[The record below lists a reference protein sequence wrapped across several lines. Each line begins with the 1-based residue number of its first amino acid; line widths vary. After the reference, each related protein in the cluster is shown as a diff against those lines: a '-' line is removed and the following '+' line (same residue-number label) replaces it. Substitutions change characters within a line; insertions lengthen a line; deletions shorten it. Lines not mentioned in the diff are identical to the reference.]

1 MAGRRTTRRDI
12 ARGAG
17 ALALACCLPAVRAHA
32 EALRDQPLEVREVAP
47 GVFVAQ
53 GVHEE
58 ATPGN
63 LGAIANVGFVVGTGS
78 VAVVDTGGCYLWGRR
93 LREAIARTTPLPVSH
108 VIQTHMHPDHTFGA
122 AAFADDRPAFVGHAK
137 LRAALAD
144 HGPYYEKALA
154 DALGDLAAGS
164 ALVPPT
170 QPVAD
175 RAEVDLGGRV
185 LRLRAHGTAHTDN
198 DLSVLDAATGTLWA
212 GDLVFLDRVPAIDGS
227 LLGWLARV
235 DELRGLAAARVV
247 PGHGPVVA
255 DWPSA
260 LDPEERY
267 LRLLRDEVRAVL
279 RRNGTL
285 EEAVATVGA
294 SERDRWRLFDDYN
307 GRNVTAAYTELEW
320 E

>member
-32 EALRDQPLEVREVAP
+32 EVLRDRSSGLREVAP

-58 ATPGN
+58 ATAGN

-137 LRAALAD
+137 LARGPGRPRALLREGARRRAGRPRGRLRP
-144 HGPYYEKALA
+144 GPA
-154 DALGDLAAGS
+154 DAAG
-164 ALVPPT
+164 
-170 QPVAD
+170 
-175 RAEVDLGGRV
+175 G
-185 LRLRAHGTAHTDN
+185 
-198 DLSVLDAATGTLWA
+198 
-212 GDLVFLDRVPAIDGS
+212 
-227 LLGWLARV
+227 
-235 DELRGLAAARVV
+235 
-247 PGHGPVVA
+247 
-255 DWPSA
+255 
-260 LDPEERY
+260 
-267 LRLLRDEVRAVL
+267 
-279 RRNGTL
+279 
-285 EEAVATVGA
+285 
-294 SERDRWRLFDDYN
+294 
-307 GRNVTAAYTELEW
+307 
-320 E
+320 